1 MIGSLSW
8 FTNVRYDIAYEV
20 NRIAQY
26 TAKPTKGAMK
36 ALRRVLAYVSTT
48 RDKKLAV
55 PRVKGNT
62 WHIYSD
68 SDHAGETAMGNTRS
82 HTGVIMLLNGMPVH
96 WRSNK
101 QPKTSLSSAAAEI
114 YAMSEAVKDAS
125 LRYWI
130 AEDMHIATD
139 WPMMLHVDNGA
150 GESFQKSTCGQT
162 KLKGIFNLRLEWVKE
177 LKNEGVVKAVHV
189 AADRNLAD
197 MLTKGLTAEVR
208 SKLEK
213 CLETVADKIATGL
226 GYLGGT

>member
-1 MIGSLSW
+1 
-8 FTNVRYDIAYEV
+8 
-20 NRIAQY
+20 
-26 TAKPTKGAMK
+26 
-36 ALRRVLAYVSTT
+36 
-48 RDKKLAV
+48 
-55 PRVKGNT
+55 
-62 WHIYSD
+62 
-68 SDHAGETAMGNTRS
+68 
-82 HTGVIMLLNGMPVH
+82 MLLNGMPLH

-130 AEDMHIATD
+130 AEDMHIATE
-139 WPMMLHVDNGA
+139 WPMMLHVDNAA

-189 AADRNLAD
+189 ATDRNLAD

-213 CLETVADKIATGL
+213 CLETVANTIATGL